1 MEKDLVILHLSD
13 LHISKNEDPNY
24 SMLRDGLLKDLQDL
38 LNEYKLKVDIIAIT
52 GDIIDKGN
60 GDAFEIAGEFIDKIR
75 QITGEETH
83 LVMVPGNHDMKRSD
97 IYSNALQDNKIQ
109 QDDQNEDV
117 WDIVR
122 GRMKN
127 YREFVSRMLPNDS
140 KDIQDGYGLKQ
151 FVING
156 KKINIQLINTSWSN
170 KGNDDYNH
178 LVVGRWQLE
187 HIRNM
192 QKKSGADF
200 SIVLTHHPL
209 DWLVSEQKE
218 MLEDYMRN
226 PQKLDTNI
234 ILHGHVHNVKLKV
247 QEYPDKKIVELTSGV
262 GYPESDNRVNGQPKI
277 EKCRYALYGI
287 DFQKSDV
294 TCWCRISSDSGTF
307 VADTEAY
314 GNVKTSTCTFSWR
327 KVTEQTSPTNEDI
340 KTVNEIEMDSVPQVA
355 CWSGRDD
362 ELETLGG
369 EKYKVVMVSGVG
381 GQGKT
386 ALAVEF
392 MRRQIK
398 AESKRFRNCLW
409 VDCRE
414 LQDTM
419 HVKLLQILEKLS
431 GGKDTVQRYK
441 DETVHETINRFY
453 GFVKNQSTLVI
464 FDNVDAYVDLDNS
477 ELIGELSEFVQVM
490 LTREHKS
497 MIILTCRIPIYD
509 SNACFGSVK
518 LDGFKEP
525 DAIQY
530 FKQRGVNLE
539 QGEDIKAC
547 KEIIR
552 ITKGHP
558 WWIGLI
564 IGQMQLEKVS
574 ISNYLSV
581 HKDDLLT
588 KGSQVEKYFDSI
600 WKTIGEIKENYHKII
615 RHLVESVNPLTVDE
629 ISRLLQ
635 NSYNQTNKAINKLYR
650 WNLLIRHEGADSPK
664 YQVHPLVREY
674 IHKKYDVESQ
684 KPYMLTIVKWL
695 IGSDAYEQIINQ
707 VQVFEN
713 SIRKTDIA
721 KIIDSIETCL
731 NARDASQAL
740 LIVSAYIQPLEES
753 GCYAEIHSLG
763 LRILNEIDWEKEQ
776 VGKVR
781 VKATFLAKFID
792 LLSIQMDKEKVD
804 YYLKM
809 YEDNC
814 EKNTLPYGEYLSLKA
829 LVNWR
834 QGDWDEGLAAIK
846 ELKNLQKIHSDIW
859 TYQDV
864 DNVEGLILRDIGQ
877 FNDALS
883 IFNSQPNNA
892 SKYGNVARC
901 YQMIGDH
908 KQALS
913 YLRKSLAELMRTNS
927 ILNLIN
933 RGYAF
938 LWLAELYEMMG
949 DLERAILY
957 LYLARNIWGDVA
969 PGLLRNTVQLQNRLN
984 IDSIEAIDEK
994 AKEELALFMA
1004 EDL

>member
-13 LHISKNEDPNY
+13 LHISKKEDSNHG
-24 SMLRDGLLKDLQDL
+24 MLRDGLLKDLQNL
-38 LNEYKLKVDIIAIT
+38 LNVNKLKVDIIAIT

-60 GDAFEIAGEFIDKIR
+60 GDAFDIAYGFIDKIR
-75 QITGEETH
+75 QITGGEAH

-97 IYSNALQDNKIQ
+97 IYSNALQDDKIQ
-109 QDDQNEDV
+109 QDGQDEDV

-122 GRMKN
+122 VRMKN
-127 YREFVSRMLPNDS
+127 YREFVSRMLPDDS
-140 KDIQDGYGLKQ
+140 ENIQDGYGLKQ
-151 FVING
+151 FIING

-178 LVVGRWQLE
+178 LIVGRWQLE
-187 HIRNM
+187 HIRSM
-192 QKKSGADF
+192 QRESGADL
-200 SIVLTHHPL
+200 SIALTHHPL

-226 PQKLDTNI
+226 HQKLDTNI
-234 ILHGHVHNVKLKV
+234 ILHGHVHNVRLKV
-247 QEYPDKKIVELTSGV
+247 QEYPDKRIVELTSGF
-262 GYPESDNRVNGQPKI
+262 GYPESENRAKGQPKI

-287 DFQKSDV
+287 DFQKNDV
-294 TCWCRISSDSGTF
+294 TCWCRISNDSGAF

-314 GNVKTSTCTFSWR
+314 GNVKTSTCTFSWG
-327 KVTEQTSPTNEDI
+327 KATGQTNSDNEDI
-340 KTVNEIEMDSVPQVA
+340 KTVNEIELDPVPQVA

-369 EKYKVVMVSGVG
+369 DRYKVVMVSGVG

-398 AESKRFRNCLW
+398 AESKRFMNCLW

-419 HVKLLQILEKLS
+419 HVKLLQLLEKLT

-441 DETVHETINRFY
+441 DETVHETIQRFY
-453 GFVKNQSTLVI
+453 GFVKSQPTLII

-477 ELIGELSEFVQVM
+477 ELTGELSELVQVM

-518 LDGFKEP
+518 LDGLKEP
-525 DAIQY
+525 DAIHY
-530 FKQRGVNLE
+530 FKQRGMNLE
-539 QGEDIKAC
+539 QDEDDKAC

-552 ITKGHP
+552 VTKGHP

-588 KGSQVEKYFDSI
+588 KGSQVENYFDSI

-650 WNLLIRHEGADSPK
+650 WNLLIRHEGAGSPK

-684 KPYMLTIVKWL
+684 KPYMLTVVKWL

-713 SIRKTDIA
+713 NTRKTDIV

-740 LIVSAYIQPLEES
+740 LIVSSYINPLEES
-753 GCYAEIHSLG
+753 GCHAEILSLG
-763 LRILNEIDWEKEQ
+763 LRILNEIDWKKEQ

-781 VKATFLAKFID
+781 IKAAFLAKFID
-792 LLSIQMDKEKVD
+792 LLSIQMDKDKAG

-814 EKNTLPYGEYLSLKA
+814 EKNTLPYGAYLSLKA
-829 LVNWR
+829 FVNWR
-834 QGDWDEGLAAIK
+834 QEDWDEGLAAVK
-846 ELKNLQKIHSDIW
+846 EFKNLLKIHSDIW
-859 TYQDV
+859 TYQDI
-864 DNVEGLILRDIGQ
+864 DSTEGLLLRDSGQ
-877 FNDALS
+877 SNAALS
-883 IFNSQPNNA
+883 IFNNLPNNA
-892 SKYGNVARC
+892 SKYGNIARC
-901 YQMIGDH
+901 YQMTGDH
-908 KQALS
+908 EQALS
-913 YLRKSLAELMRTNS
+913 YLRKSLEELMRTNS
-927 ILNLIN
+927 ISNMAN

-938 LWLAELYEMMG
+938 LWLAEIYEMMG
-949 DLERAILY
+949 DLEKAVLY
-957 LYLARNIWGDVA
+957 LYLAKNIWGDVA
-969 PGLLRNTVQLQNRLN
+969 PGLLRCTVQLQSRLN
-984 IDSIEAIDEK
+984 TDSIEAIDEK
-994 AKEELALFMA
+994 AEEALALFMA
-1004 EDL
+1004 EG